1 MLEDSTENKILKYLI
16 LAVIVGTL
24 IILIKEVILKP
35 EELEIPEISLKPPQI
50 EIDFDFLQ
58 SEELKELL
66 PFEKIS
72 FPEEVG
78 RENPFISY

>member
-35 EELEIPEISLKPPQI
+35 EELDIPEISLKPPRVA
-50 EIDFDFLQ
+50 IDFDFLQ
-58 SEELKELL
+58 SQELKEGIHFDKL
-66 PFEKIS
+66 S
-72 FPEEVG
+72 FRQVIC
-78 RENPFISY
+78 R